1 MVFIFVLLSLF
12 LCRSSLAA
20 EATPEQTL
28 APVMVTATR
37 TESSPQEATTS
48 ISVITAEEIRQEGAV
63 TILDAL
69 RNVPGLDIVQAGS
82 PGSIAS
88 LFVRGANSNQ
98 VLVLLDGME
107 LNSVTAGSFDF
118 AHLLTDNVERIEVL
132 RGAGGS
138 LYGSKALGGVVNIIT
153 RKGSGSPQVT
163 VSAEGGNERT
173 HRETVGV
180 SGKSGALG
188 YALSSSYLR
197 TEGFTIND
205 GYRNASVSARLDYD
219 VFENA
224 SLKGVFLMTDTKL
237 GLVNNNNFIA
247 VPDPDAGESDQHFTG
262 QLEWQQHILPVW
274 DYRVSFGVNQ
284 SHERFSDP
292 DPLPFSAARTLIKPR
307 ILTPQFQTNYRFP
320 SGHQLTFGIDLD
332 FRQAAFTN
340 KDSFGTVTA
349 FQKTQDN
356 QAVYLQDQWKLL
368 DDRLLL
374 IGGVRYDQ
382 NENFG
387 SHWSPS
393 ASAGY
398 YFQQTGTRLKTSYA
412 TSFRAPTFDDLF
424 FPGFS
429 NPNLRPEVSWETD
442 AGVVQ
447 DLWQERM
454 QIEATYFHRDVKD
467 LITFKGLAPQNVGQ
481 VIFDGAE
488 LGLQTKLGYGFTL
501 KGNYTYVNFDQPLT
515 RRPKHKGNVI
525 LDYQSGPL
533 NINFNAHVTGRR
545 LDIDPINFNT
555 INTPGFA
562 RFDLAA
568 SYTFPWTAP
577 GVKQVRFYGKIQNL
591 ADKRYQEAAGFPA
604 RPLNF
609 LIGLQGTFGKTP

>member
-1 MVFIFVLLSLF
+1 MVVILVLLSLF
-12 LCRSSLAA
+12 LDKFVLAA
-20 EATPEQTL
+20 EPPEQTL
-28 APVMVTATR
+28 APVVVTATR

-48 ISVITAEEIRQEGAV
+48 ISVITADDIRREGAV
-63 TILDAL
+63 TVVDAL
-69 RNVPGLDIVQAGS
+69 RNVPGLDMVQSGS
-82 PGSIAS
+82 LGSTAS

-153 RKGSGSPQVT
+153 RKGTGSPEVS

-173 HRETVGV
+173 HRETLGV

-188 YALSSSYLR
+188 YTLTSTYLR

-205 GYRNASVSARLDYD
+205 AYRNGSVSARLDYD

-237 GLVNNNNFIA
+237 GLVNNNNFIP
-247 VPDPDAGESDQHFTG
+247 VPDPDASESDQHFTG
-262 QLEWQQHILPVW
+262 QIEWRQHILPIW

-292 DPLPFSAARTLIKPR
+292 DPLPFSAARTLVKPL
-307 ILTPQFQTNYRFP
+307 ILAPQFQTNYRFA
-320 SGHQLTFGIDLD
+320 SGHQLTAGVDLD

-340 KDSFGTVTA
+340 TDSFGTVTA

-356 QAVYLQDQWKLL
+356 QAVYFQDQWKLL
-368 DDRLLL
+368 AERLLL
-374 IGGVRYDQ
+374 IGGVRYDH

-393 ASAGY
+393 ASASY
-398 YFQQTGTRLKTSYA
+398 YFQQTGTRVKTSYA
-412 TSFRAPTFDDLF
+412 AGFRAPTFNDLF

-447 DLWQERM
+447 DLWQERL
-454 QIEATYFHRDVKD
+454 QVEATYFHRDVKD
-467 LITFKGLAPQNVGQ
+467 LITFKGLAPENIGR
-481 VIFDGAE
+481 VIFDGTE
-488 LGLQTKLGYGFTL
+488 LGLQAKLGYGFTL
-501 KGNYTYVNFDQPLT
+501 KGNYTYVNFNQPLT

-525 LDYQSGPL
+525 LDYQNGPL
-533 NINFNAHVTGRR
+533 NIDFNAHLTGHR
-545 LDIDPINFNT
+545 LDIDPVTFST
-555 INTPGFA
+555 IDTPGFA

-568 SYTFPWTAP
+568 SYALPWTAP
-577 GVKQVRFYGKIQNL
+577 GIKQVRLYGKIQNL
-591 ADKRYQEAAGFPA
+591 ADKKYEEAAGFPA

-609 LIGLQGTFGKTP
+609 VLGLAGVFGTK